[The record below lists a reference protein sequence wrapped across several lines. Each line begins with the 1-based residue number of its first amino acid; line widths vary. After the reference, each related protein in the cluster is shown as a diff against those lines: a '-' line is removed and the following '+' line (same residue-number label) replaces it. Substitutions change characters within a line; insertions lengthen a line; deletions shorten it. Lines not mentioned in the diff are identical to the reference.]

1 MNRFQVSTTPR
12 QRRGRAVPRALAV
25 LAVGALLTSACGAGK
40 IQQCNKLIEKVN
52 AASAAVS
59 KSNGG
64 AGKASDMDAMA
75 KALDQAKTD
84 ITTVQLEDAK
94 LKGYQQDYSKMLDKV
109 STSAKAIS
117 AASAKNDAPGL
128 QAAMKDIQAAT
139 AEETTI
145 VNNINTYCSGK

>member
-1 MNRFQVSTTPR
+1 MSLIHVLTTQR
-12 QRRGRAVPRALAV
+12 QRRGRAVSKHTLAV
-25 LAVGALLTSACGAGK
+25 LAVGALLMSACGAGK

-84 ITTVQLEDAK
+84 ITAVQLEDSK
-94 LKGYQQDYSKMLDKV
+94 LKGYQ
-109 STSAKAIS
+109 
-117 AASAKNDAPGL
+117 
-128 QAAMKDIQAAT
+128 
-139 AEETTI
+139 
-145 VNNINTYCSGK
+145 

>member
-1 MNRFQVSTTPR
+1 MTLF
-12 QRRGRAVPRALAV
+12 GKRALAL
-25 LAVGALLTSACGAGK
+25 LAVAGLALSALPGCGAGK

-75 KALDQAKTD
+75 KALDQAKSD
-84 ITTVQLEDAK
+84 ITAVQLEDAK

-117 AASAKNDAPGL
+117 AASAKSDATAL

>member
-1 MNRFQVSTTPR
+1 MSLFSKQTLTLF
-12 QRRGRAVPRALAV
+12 AAA
-25 LAVGALLTSACGAGK
+25 ALLISACGAGK

-117 AASAKNDAPGL
+117 AASAKNDATGL